1 MKKQLGLIIG
11 VIIIL
16 VAGFV
21 FWQNQSSAPSS
32 NVKNQESVAVEK
44 KIATTPDTQTPAQNN
59 TPTTTETT
67 VAAYKTDEVAS
78 HNNPADCW
86 AIVDGGVYNLT
97 TWVSQHPGGEKAI
110 IGLCGIDGTDQFA
123 KIHGSNEKAKA
134 ALASFLIGKLSN

>member
-21 FWQNQSSAPSS
+21 FWQNQSSAPTS
-32 NVKNQESVAVEK
+32 NVKNQASVAADEK
-44 KIATTPDTQTPAQNN
+44 LNTTPGPQAPVDSN
-59 TPTTTETT
+59 TPTTTETKAVVYT
-67 VAAYKTDEVAS
+67 TDEVTT